1 MCVCIYKYIKSF
13 NIFFDIPKPHKD
25 VKISLQSTFDLS
37 SIIVEVSE
45 LLPQFSDFINQ
56 FNKVVVDNDL
66 NVITDSAG
74 NMSLDVPA
82 KMSDNEANEIT
93 TKVGIIDRLI
103 TTHDQKIRD
112 LLDEGLTIEKKLKAD
127 DPEYI
132 SQLSEHKTK

>member
-13 NIFFDIPKPHKD
+13 NLFFDIPKPHKD